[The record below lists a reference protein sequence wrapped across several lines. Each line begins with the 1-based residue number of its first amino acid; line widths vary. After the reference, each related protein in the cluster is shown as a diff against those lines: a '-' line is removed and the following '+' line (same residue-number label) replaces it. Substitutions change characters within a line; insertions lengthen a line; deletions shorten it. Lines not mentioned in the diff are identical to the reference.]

1 MPTKK
6 VLYIV
11 RHAKS
16 TWDYENISDI
26 DRPLKLKGIRNAYEM
41 ARQLK
46 INRNIPEFFIASPA
60 NRALHTACI
69 FLNVFEASFD
79 KLKIDPVLYGNGTE
93 GVMQVIGSQPSNVK
107 KLMIFGHNPD
117 FSDLARNFVKEP
129 LLEIPSGGV
138 VILTFDTLNWSD
150 IARENLKNEIF
161 TFPKKE

>member
-16 TWDYENISDI
+16 SWDYENISDI
-26 DRPLKLKGIRNAYEM
+26 DRPLKLKGIRNAYEI

-46 INRNIPEFFIASPA
+46 IERNIPEFFISSPA

-69 FLNVFEASFD
+69 FLNVFEISFD
-79 KLKIDPVLYGNGTE
+79 KLKINPVLYGDGIT
-93 GVMQVIGSQPSNVK
+93 GILQVIGSQPSTLR

-117 FSDLARNFVKEP
+117 FSDLARTYVKQP

-138 VILTFDTLNWSD
+138 VILTFDSMEWSN
-150 IARENLKNEIF
+150 ISRENLKNEIF
-161 TFPKKE
+161 SFPKKE

>member
-1 MPTKK
+1 MSTKK

-16 TWDYENISDI
+16 TWDYESISDI

-46 INRNIPEFFIASPA
+46 IDRNVPEHFISSPA

-69 FLNVFEASFD
+69 FLNVFELSFD
-79 KLKIDPVLYGNGTE
+79 KLLIDPAFYANGTE
-93 GVMQVIGSQPSNVK
+93 AIIKLIKSQPSNLR

-117 FSDLARNFVKEP
+117 FTDIARSFAKQP
-129 LLEIPSGGV
+129 LLEIPSCGV
-138 VILTFDTLNWSD
+138 VILTFEAQNWSD
-150 IARENLKNEIF
+150 ISRENLKHEIF

>member
-46 INRNIPEFFIASPA
+46 ISRNIPEVFITSPA

-69 FLNVFEASFD
+69 FINVFEASFD
-79 KLKIDPVLYGNGTE
+79 KLKIDPTIYENGTE
-93 GVMQVIGSQPSNVK
+93 GILRVIKSQPSNLR

-117 FSDLARNFVKEP
+117 FSDIARSFVKQP
-129 LLEIPSGGV
+129 LFEIPSCGIV
-138 VILTFDTLNWSD
+138 VLTFDTLHWSD
-150 IARENLKNEIF
+150 ISRENLKNEIF
-161 TFPKKE
+161 YFPKKE